1 MDGASPKTCLML
13 EPHHMMRCPR
23 GKDDVQKN
31 THYYINIYFKMKKF
45 LFMAVALVVAS
56 AVFTSCK
63 DEEEDGPKELTV
75 TFEGEYF
82 TKLIDNPQYKGALIY
97 SGDPYVWTDV
107 VTGLTSSCQK
117 EDWSQW
123 GPQYEGVFGWS
134 NGVAISNYIDDD
146 EAAGFQKQ
154 LSVPVSN
161 GSSNFAI
168 VWDNNSTLSFADGQ
182 AYEVKSM
189 MVCPTTYSLRNVQK
203 NCGEGYEFKV
213 VATGEKAD
221 GSKSSVDI
229 VLAKGTDVKT
239 SWFTVDMSALGAVK
253 NIVFIFD
260 GTDMSSYGGLA
271 TPKYFALDNVVIVK

>member
-1 MDGASPKTCLML
+1 
-13 EPHHMMRCPR
+13 
-23 GKDDVQKN
+23 
-31 THYYINIYFKMKKF
+31 MKKF

-146 EAAGFQKQ
+146 AAAGYQKQ

-182 AYEVKSM
+182 AYVIKSM
-189 MVCPTTYSLRNVQK
+189 MVSPTTYSLNNVLK
-203 NCGEGYEFKV
+203 AAGDGYEFKV
-213 VATGEKAD
+213 IATGTKAD
-221 GSKSSVDI
+221 GTTSTLDI
-229 VLAKGTDVKT
+229 YLAKGNDVKK
-239 SWFTVDMSALGAVK
+239 SWFDVDMSALGAVK
-253 NIVFIFD
+253 SVAFTFD
-260 GTDMSSYGGLA
+260 GTDQGKSGLA
-271 TPKYFALDNVVIVK
+271 TPKYFALDNVVVVK